1 MTSPTHISSAK
12 ISPTASSNAASG
24 WRWCICRILA
34 SRFYRHDPVGLGTVP
49 FAEVPRALHAAGYHA
64 RPMLE
69 IISRD
74 PDRDIIASA
83 SKLALLGFTFAD
95 QIQ

>member
-1 MTSPTHISSAK
+1 MHLSDTGRQA
-12 ISPTASSNAASG
+12 
-24 WRWCICRILA
+24 
-34 SRFYRHDPVGLGTVP
+34 YRHDPVGLGTVP
-49 FAEVPRALHAAGYHA
+49 FAEVPRALAAVGYTA

-83 SKLALLGFTFAD
+83 GKLAVLGFAAD
-95 QIQ
+95 QVQ

>member
-1 MTSPTHISSAK
+1 
-12 ISPTASSNAASG
+12 
-24 WRWCICRILA
+24 
-34 SRFYRHDPVGLGTVP
+34 VP
-49 FAEVPRALHAAGYHA
+49 FADVPRALAAVGYTA

-83 SKLALLGFTFAD
+83 EKLASLGFAPANSNRTHEVLK
-95 QIQ
+95 